1 MFLLQN
7 HPDRS
12 AGILVLVHQNTQL
25 RIQNAV
31 LQEQIQELAL
41 QLHQQRVFFDAQL
54 ANTPA
59 TLSAVN
65 DTLKIE
71 LDKIKKQI
79 LYLNEENNCLKQKN

>member
-41 QLHQQRVFFDAQL
+41 QVH
-54 ANTPA
+54 
-59 TLSAVN
+59 
-65 DTLKIE
+65 
-71 LDKIKKQI
+71 
-79 LYLNEENNCLKQKN
+79 